1 MDEIFD
7 GKAVDDEVT
16 DGEVVEEVDGEVV
29 EEVDGEV
36 VEEVDDKQ
44 LIQDMAGVT

>member
-16 DGEVVEEVDGEVV
+16 DGEVVEEVD
-29 EEVDGEV
+29 
-36 VEEVDDKQ
+36 DKQ